1 MSRPLTPSQ
10 SQGHARLTDM
20 LETVRLVKGDAFH
33 AVTFAAVQ
41 ARMAMEMWDQA
52 GGRQATNGQRLQV
65 AQKLMETVRSLAQA
79 LALPPG
85 QLAEALRH
93 ARAMYREGFQR
104 S

>member
-1 MSRPLTPSQ
+1 
-10 SQGHARLTDM
+10 M

-41 ARMAMEMWDQA
+41 ARLAMAMWDEA
-52 GGRQATNGQRLQV
+52 GGRYASGAQRLQV
-65 AQKLMETVRSLAQA
+65 AQKLIETVRALAQL

-93 ARAMYREGFQR
+93 ARSMYREGFQR
-104 S
+104 